1 MFTVR
6 GLPIYYDEVEII
18 RELKRQL
25 AENGIHLFN
34 KIKRTGDNIMV
45 SCPNPEHAGGQ
56 ERKPSCGIRIN
67 DGRDSKAGQVHC
79 FACGYTAPLEEMI
92 SMCFGYPGTS
102 YGEDWLL
109 ENFVTGDGDERP
121 HIPCEISREIPDIFN
136 IGQPTQNY
144 IKEEELQQYRQFY
157 HDYMWKRKLT
167 PEIVEKYDVGYQPDF
182 RLETKNEDGTTTI
195 WPPIE
200 CLTFPCRDING
211 NTLFVSRRA
220 IHNKNFF
227 LPTDFEKPVYG
238 LYELPKD
245 AKVVIICESVI
256 NALTCVVYGVPAV
269 ALFGTGTQYQ
279 AKQLND
285 LPVRKYVLGLDP
297 DRAGN
302 KGTYRLKKA
311 LKGKILTKLILPEGK
326 DINDLSREEFYSLPE
341 VYV

>member
-6 GLPIYYDEVEII
+6 GLPIYYDEVEVI

-25 AENGIHLFN
+25 AEQGIELFR
-34 KIKRTGDNIMV
+34 KIKKTGDNIMV
-45 SCPNPEHAGGQ
+45 SCPNPEHNHGQ
-56 ERKPSCGIRIN
+56 ERKPSCGIRTI
-67 DGRDSKAGQVHC
+67 DGKDSKAGQVHC
-79 FACGYTAPLEEMI
+79 FACGYTAPLDEMI
-92 SMCFGYPGTS
+92 SMCFGYPGTD
-102 YGEDWLL
+102 YGEQWLL
-109 ENFVTGDGDERP
+109 TNFVTGDEDERP
-121 HIPCEISREIPDIFN
+121 HLQCEIKRELPTFN
-136 IGQPTQNY
+136 KPQIQYVSEQ
-144 IKEEELQQYRQFY
+144 ELASYRQFY

-227 LPTDFEKPVYG
+227 LPNDFEKPVYG

-245 AKVVIICESVI
+245 ARVVVVCESVI

-269 ALFGTGTQYQ
+269 ALFGTGTAYQ
-279 AKQLND
+279 AKQLSE
-285 LPVRKYVLGLDP
+285 LPARKLVLGLDP
-297 DRAGN
+297 DKAGN
-302 KGTYRLKKA
+302 KGTYRLKKNI
-311 LKGKILTKLILPEGK
+311 KNKILTKLILPEGK
-326 DINDLSREEFYSLPE
+326 DINDLSKEEFYNLPE